1 MKNPFTVRN
10 MPYIALLLAIEI
22 VLQFIGNMVAFGPVS
37 INLSLVPIALGAI
50 LFGPWVGLFLGLI
63 NSIFVLLAPSTALFY
78 NISVVGTI
86 ITCLVKSTLAGFLGG
101 IFYLLLNKKN
111 NFVASVVASITLPV
125 VNTGVFIICCLLFF
139 RPLLEEYSTGFTN
152 IYEFLFIGMIGWNFI
167 FEIGTSLVLVY
178 PIYRIIAYYQYHH
191 QLVNQWCKQWCTY
204 K

>member
-191 QLVNQWCKQWCTY
+191 QLVNQ
-204 K
+204 

>member
-125 VNTGVFIICCLLFF
+125 VNTGVFIICCLVFF

-191 QLVNQWCKQWCTY
+191 QLVNQ
-204 K
+204 

>member
-22 VLQFIGNMVAFGPVS
+22 VLQVIGNMVAFGPVS

-111 NFVASVVASITLPV
+111 NFVASVVTSITLPV

-139 RPLLEEYSTGFTN
+139 RPLLEEYSTGFTS

-178 PIYRIIAYYQYHH
+178 PIYRIIVYYQYHH
-191 QLVNQWCKQWCTY
+191 QLVNQ
-204 K
+204 